1 MAQGASMTD
10 LGARNELVVLEAI
23 RGAREGSS
31 QSEVMRRTGLS
42 RQAVS
47 LITRRLL
54 ERGLVETAGTRGV
67 GRGKPRTVLRVVPS
81 SLLAAGV
88 HLDPAGISVVI
99 VDLDAQVVAERTL
112 PPPGEDPLGDIRR
125 IAAGLEELL
134 EDLSRRGWRTADGR
148 EAADA
153 LLGIGVASPGSLDAV
168 AGVVLNPPWLPGW
181 RHVPI
186 VAELSAASGRPV
198 VLDKD
203 TTAALTAEL
212 WAGGR
217 HPLEDADAAHAG
229 DPGGALA
236 ASGTADAG
244 TTLYI
249 HVGAGIGSAVAARGR
264 VHAGSTT
271 QAGEIGHLPTG
282 LPGELC
288 QCGRLACLS
297 TFTDV
302 AGMLTRAGDGT
313 ALDGGAISVGPTS
326 TSARLTALAHRAT
339 GSADAP
345 PDALARAQIEAHGT
359 ALGEALRSLIWV
371 HDPCLVLIG
380 GPYWRI
386 LEPLAMPRVRERALP
401 DEGVE
406 DRVVLR
412 SSTFGDDAAAIGAAT
427 LYLEHELSPAAR

>member
-1 MAQGASMTD
+1 MAQGASMSD

-23 RGAREGSS
+23 RGAHEGSS

-54 ERGLVETAGTRGV
+54 ERGLIETAGTRGV

-81 SLLAAGV
+81 ALLAAGV

-112 PPPGEDPLGDIRR
+112 PPPGNDPLDDIRR
-125 IAAGLEELL
+125 IAAGLESLL
-134 EDLSRRGWRTADGR
+134 EDLRRHGWSTADGR
-148 EAADA
+148 DAAEA
-153 LLGIGVASPGSLDAV
+153 LLGIGVASPGALDAV

-181 RHVPI
+181 RNVPL

-217 HPLEDADAAHAG
+217 RAEEAA
-229 DPGGALA
+229 
-236 ASGTADAG
+236 TADGAAGEG
-244 TTLYI
+244 TTLYVY
-249 HVGAGIGSAVAARGR
+249 VGAGIGSAVAARGR

-302 AGMLTRAGDGT
+302 AGMLSRAGDAGPAEQNDRTGSPGPGT
-313 ALDGGAISVGPTS
+313 PSDPVGPSS
-326 TSARLTALAHRAT
+326 TSARLAALAHRAT
-339 GSADAP
+339 GSAGTT
-345 PDALARAQIEAHGT
+345 PDTLAREQIEAHGT

-401 DEGVE
+401 DAGVPE
-406 DRVVLR
+406 RVVLR